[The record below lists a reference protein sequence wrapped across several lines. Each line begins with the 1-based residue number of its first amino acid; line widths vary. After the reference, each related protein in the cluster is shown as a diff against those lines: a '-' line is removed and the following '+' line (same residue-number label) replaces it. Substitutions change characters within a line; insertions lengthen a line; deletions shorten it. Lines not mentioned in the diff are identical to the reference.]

1 MTAVLYGIIGMVI
14 GYKVPWLSH
23 EIIRYKKKEI
33 STNCNFLF
41 STHLQLLLSLFNGAV
56 WYMAALNAEN
66 KLVAMLIG
74 LIIITGLITAY
85 VDICI
90 RIIPNEI
97 VLLFVVL
104 GLLFQISHFGVK
116 TLLAAFISMIV
127 LMVVFTAVAAFI
139 GFGKVGAGD
148 VKLAGAMGLT
158 LGYPLIIIAVM
169 AMAVVLL
176 VFIGVGML
184 LKKIYLSTMLPLA
197 PFIVS
202 GMIISIMTV
211 LF

>member
-1 MTAVLYGIIGMVI
+1 MTAILYGIIGIVT
-14 GYKVPWLSH
+14 GYKVPCLSQK
-23 EIIRYKKKEI
+23 IIRYKKKEVI
-33 STNCNFLF
+33 TNCNFLF
-41 STHLQLLLSLFNGAV
+41 STQLQLLLSLFNGVV
-56 WYMAALNAEN
+56 WYLAVLNIEN
-66 KLVAMLIG
+66 KLVAILIG
-74 LIIITGLITAY
+74 LIITTGLITAF

-97 VLLFVVL
+97 ILLFVVL
-104 GLLFQISHFGVK
+104 GLLFQISYFGVK
-116 TLLAAFISMIV
+116 TLPAAFISMIV
-127 LMVVFTAVAAFI
+127 LMVVFTAVAAFV

-158 LGYPLIIIAVM
+158 LGYPIIIIAVM

-176 VFIGVGML
+176 IFIGVGML

-202 GMIISIMTV
+202 GMILSIMTV